1 MAQRTKRLVLNVDC
15 DEARRGATSGV
26 LRQADFDVGEART
39 GSEAL
44 QLAAGE
50 QPDLILLDVHLPD
63 IEGFEVCRRLKSRPE
78 TSLIPVLYL
87 AACPLD
93 SSQQPRVLDFG
104 ADGYLTEPFD
114 PGLLVAS
121 VKSMLRMRD
130 AEREVRRYAKAWQST
145 FDSIQDGIAV
155 LDSQGCVIQANAR
168 FRVHFSDGA
177 LERMIAYESP
187 PIALKDIIGRVE
199 KSGRHVK
206 WEVTQG
212 EASLEISLNGIQDSS
227 ETRGVICIVRDVTER
242 NRIEENLRFTQKL
255 ESVGLLAGGIAHDF
269 NNLLTG
275 ILGNASLALDE
286 PGLPSGLR
294 PMLQQVVTSS
304 ERAAD
309 LTRQLLAYAGKG
321 RFHEEPV
328 DISTM
333 VRETL
338 SLIRTNL
345 APNEVKLAL
354 DPALPLIRADA
365 TQMRQLLMNLILNAS
380 EAIGQK
386 SGLISI
392 RTAVT
397 DLGEDSLRLFPNY
410 SLETGKYV
418 SVEVLDSGSGMD
430 AATLKRIFDPFFTTK
445 FLGRG
450 LGLSAT
456 LGIVRSHRGAIR
468 VVSEPE
474 KGSLFHVVLPVIE
487 AKDETQAPPD
497 SEPDP
502 ITARILIVEDEE
514 SVRSMMRSVLERD
527 GHAVL
532 SAVNGFDGIQVY
544 RAAKGTIDLVIV
556 DLTMPVMSGE
566 ETIEGLIALD
576 PAVSI
581 VVCTGH
587 STSDAAKFS
596 AGILGVIGKPFRG
609 SVLRSEVRKYL
620 LKKMRVNA

>member
-130 AEREVRRYAKAWQST
+130 AEREVRRYAKAWQ
-145 FDSIQDGIAV
+145 
-155 LDSQGCVIQANAR
+155 GCVIQANAR

-187 PIALKDIIGRVE
+187 PIALKDIIGRGE

-321 RFHEEPV
+321 RFHE
-328 DISTM
+328 
-333 VRETL
+333 
-338 SLIRTNL
+338 
-345 APNEVKLAL
+345 
-354 DPALPLIRADA
+354 
-365 TQMRQLLMNLILNAS
+365 
-380 EAIGQK
+380 
-386 SGLISI
+386 
-392 RTAVT
+392 
-397 DLGEDSLRLFPNY
+397 
-410 SLETGKYV
+410 
-418 SVEVLDSGSGMD
+418 
-430 AATLKRIFDPFFTTK
+430 
-445 FLGRG
+445 
-450 LGLSAT
+450 
-456 LGIVRSHRGAIR
+456 
-468 VVSEPE
+468 
-474 KGSLFHVVLPVIE
+474 
-487 AKDETQAPPD
+487 
-497 SEPDP
+497 
-502 ITARILIVEDEE
+502 
-514 SVRSMMRSVLERD
+514 
-527 GHAVL
+527 
-532 SAVNGFDGIQVY
+532 
-544 RAAKGTIDLVIV
+544 
-556 DLTMPVMSGE
+556 
-566 ETIEGLIALD
+566 
-576 PAVSI
+576 
-581 VVCTGH
+581 
-587 STSDAAKFS
+587 
-596 AGILGVIGKPFRG
+596 
-609 SVLRSEVRKYL
+609 
-620 LKKMRVNA
+620 